1 MKRYAAVLLAPVL
14 VLGACSHQEKT
25 AEKSS
30 GERVQGSLYT
40 VHAASTS
47 DVMRAPAVAEP
58 YATATVSTKLMGA
71 VTAVHVREGD
81 MVRTGQPLVS
91 IDARDLTARSAQID
105 AGIAEAEAMEREA
118 ATHLQ
123 RMRALFA
130 EDAAPRAQLDAA
142 ETSYARAQAAV
153 RAARAGSAE
162 LDATRGYSVIRA
174 PFSGVIT
181 RRMIDVGAFAAP
193 GAPLI
198 TLQDGRR
205 LRVTGTAAPQAVGG
219 LRRGARVDVDI
230 EGERTSG
237 VVEAVV
243 PGAGNLYR
251 VNVIVDNS
259 AGAYLPGSA
268 ATLALPQQ
276 HDRLAIRVPAA
287 AIQQK
292 GDLTGVYVKSG
303 ETTMLRWVQL
313 GVSVGEEVEVLTG
326 LRDGEQI
333 VIPASTVRGVE

>member
-14 VLGACSHQEKT
+14 VLGACSHQEQT

-30 GERVQGSLYT
+30 GERVTGTLYI

-81 MVRTGQPLVS
+81 VVRTGQPLVS
-91 IDARDLTARSAQID
+91 IDARDLTAKSAQID

-198 TLQDGRR
+198 TLQDARR

-219 LRRGARVDVDI
+219 LRRGTRVDVEI
-230 EGERTSG
+230 EGELTNG

-251 VNVIVDNS
+251 VNVIVDNPV
-259 AGAYLPGSA
+259 GAYLPGSA

-303 ETTMLRWVQL
+303 DATMLRWVQL
-313 GVSVGEEVEVLTG
+313 GARTGEEVEVLTG

-333 VIPASTVRGVE
+333 VIPASTIQGAE